1 MFDLMLK
8 ISREKILKYEEVF
21 CLQDDQGR
29 NILHHAV
36 IKQHSD
42 IVKKLIFLD
51 ADFSKLRNMK
61 DTKGKTPQQYDDRG
75 LFKEIFE
82 TIWDAAKKGNCE
94 RLKQLAKST
103 DIEDKTPWLSNTAL
117 HIAVRSKQV
126 KTVKT
131 LVWDLKA
138 NVKSVNGMDLTPIDY
153 CRQFIK
159 DEETRTT
166 VMGPLN
172 KMHQNTIVVKN
183 LAIKREKEAKR

>member
-1 MFDLMLK
+1 
-8 ISREKILKYEEVF
+8 V
-21 CLQDDQGR
+21 
-29 NILHHAV
+29 
-36 IKQHSD
+36 
-42 IVKKLIFLD
+42 
-51 ADFSKLRNMK
+51 
-61 DTKGKTPQQYDDRG
+61 
-75 LFKEIFE
+75 
-82 TIWDAAKKGNCE
+82 
-94 RLKQLAKST
+94 KST

-166 VMGPLN
+166 VMGLLN
-172 KMHQNTIVVKN
+172 KMHQNTKVVKN